1 MSSVSRAIL
10 HPATALA
17 VGYGAGMVL
26 YGNDL
31 VINAFGRQVPLPL
44 ALGLGSAVGSFLM
57 DTVIHDLVIPQIS
70 KDARV
75 ENIASNVVGVG
86 TQFGAQALSLS
97 LMNSTAFSEIDKMRL
112 LGEAFA
118 VHIGTD
124 WLYEKVVAPM
134 IEGKADQVG
143 SY

>member
-1 MSSVSRAIL
+1 MSSIPRYIL

-31 VINAFGRQVPLPL
+31 VINAFGKQVSLPL
-44 ALGLGSAVGSFLM
+44 ALGIGSAVGSFLM
-57 DTVIHDLVIPQIS
+57 DSVVHDLVIPHLS

-97 LMNSTAFSEIDKMRL
+97 LMNSNAFNEVDKMKL
-112 LGEAFA
+112 LGEALA

-134 IEGKADQVG
+134 IEGKSDQVG
-143 SY
+143 TY